1 MMVLRPAT
9 SVILILL
16 CFLPYDSFSSPISF
30 VTSTRSISSISSS
43 TTRCLSNEKSTKKAF
58 YYNLLKCRGGD
69 DDDTIQINDDD
80 EEDDED
86 EVDVSD
92 TEEEDEEEEEEEEE
106 EEDVD
111 EDDDVTLSSS
121 LKSKSS
127 SSSSSSSSSLS
138 RRRVPSLLSL
148 LPTPSSLLSVLR
160 LYFKSLF
167 DPSFPTLHD
176 LDMTPADGLR
186 SSLERSGRRRG
197 RGDGG
202 GGRRVKKMKRGKAR
216 TLSDLP
222 KLNS

>member
-9 SVILILL
+9 SLILILL

-30 VTSTRSISSISSS
+30 VTSTKSISSISSISSS
-43 TTRCLSNEKSTKKAF
+43 TIRCLSNEKATKKAF
-58 YYNLLKCRGGD
+58 YYDLLKCRGGD
-69 DDDTIQINDDD
+69 DDEGIQINDDD
-80 EEDDED
+80 EEDED

-92 TEEEDEEEEEEEEE
+92 TEEEEDEEEED

-127 SSSSSSSSSLS
+127 SSSSPSSSLS

-197 RGDGG
+197 RADDG